1 MANAMP
7 CQACLEVADA
17 EFMISNRLGVP
28 WPFEQSTVALC
39 VPCFIQ
45 VGIAMG
51 EALQAAMAE
60 LEAMANPEELEQI
73 QANEAEEVAESV
85 ATKPSRKSRKETVPE
100 SDAPEAAEEGAPAHV
115 DG

>member
-45 VGIAMG
+45 TGIAMG

-60 LEAMANPEELEQI
+60 LEAMANPEELKQI
-73 QANEAEEVAESV
+73 RANEAKEVGAPAV
-85 ATKPSRKSRKETVPE
+85 ARPNRKSRKETVPE
-100 SDAPEAAEEGAPAHV
+100 SDAPEAAQEGAPPHV
-115 DG
+115 NS